1 MLDAG
6 ERLSRAWGIVGHLH
20 SVNDVP
26 PWREAYNAMLPEVSS
41 FYADLGQNLALFA
54 RYKALSAGTEFPTLS
69 PARRRIIENEL
80 RDFRLSG
87 AELPEDAK
95 GAAKVEADKVVS
107 GAKAEIEQ
115 EVERAKQQL
124 RERVAEL
131 AVAGAEKILRKEINA
146 SVHADM
152 LGTLKQDL

>member
-1 MLDAG
+1 MNINATLIGQAIWFGLFIWITMKFVWPPLQKAMADRQTQIAEG
-6 ERLSRAWGIVGHLH
+6 LAAAERGKHEQELAAKRSAEAL
-20 SVNDVP
+20 
-26 PWREAYNAMLPEVSS
+26 REAKEKSS
-41 FYADLGQNLALFA
+41 DFIAQAEKRA
-54 RYKALSAGTEFPTLS
+54 QQ
-69 PARRRIIENEL
+69 IIEE
-80 RDFRLSG
+80 
-87 AELPEDAK
+87 AK